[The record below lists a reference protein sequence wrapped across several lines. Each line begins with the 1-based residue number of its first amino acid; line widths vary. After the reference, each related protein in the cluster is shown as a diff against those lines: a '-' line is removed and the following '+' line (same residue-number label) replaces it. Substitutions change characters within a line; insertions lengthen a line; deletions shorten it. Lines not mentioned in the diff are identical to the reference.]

1 MMIPGAMTV
10 HCSVDNLEL
19 FSCIVS
25 NEDDTALS
33 ILDPVSIG
41 IELKP
46 MELGIDNEGSHLLEV
61 CPFNNHD
68 NYNNIFISMIILL
81 IFFLCYS
88 LM

>member
-1 MMIPGAMTV
+1 MFVIIILLIGATSL

-41 IELKP
+41 VELKS
-46 MELGIDNEGSHLLEV
+46 LEGLDMKGTHLLEV
-61 CPFNNHD
+61 C
-68 NYNNIFISMIILL
+68 LL
-81 IFFLCYS
+81 LQCD
-88 LM
+88 LL

>member
-1 MMIPGAMTV
+1 MYILDLLYLFSIGSTTV

-41 IELKP
+41 VELKP
-46 MELGIDNEGSHLLEV
+46 MDTPTSKGTHILEV
-61 CPFNNHD
+61 
-68 NYNNIFISMIILL
+68 
-81 IFFLCYS
+81 
-88 LM
+88 

>member
-1 MMIPGAMTV
+1 MDCWALAGVVLFVIIILLIGTTSL

-41 IELKP
+41 VELKS
-46 MELGIDNEGSHLLEV
+46 LEGLDMKGTHLLEV
-61 CPFNNHD
+61 W
-68 NYNNIFISMIILL
+68 LL
-81 IFFLCYS
+81 LQYD
-88 LM
+88 LV